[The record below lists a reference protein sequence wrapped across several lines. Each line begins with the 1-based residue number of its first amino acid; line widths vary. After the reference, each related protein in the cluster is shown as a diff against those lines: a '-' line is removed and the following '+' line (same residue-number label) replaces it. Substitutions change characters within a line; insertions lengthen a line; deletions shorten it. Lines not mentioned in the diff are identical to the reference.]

1 MALGIYFIFALII
14 AGLVLFFSKKGLAPV
29 FAGVFVLV
37 QIIFSLYAFIYKDL
51 RELQYFTFDALS
63 LVFLLLLSFISLATF
78 AHSVS
83 YLKDA
88 SKRGK
93 SLFYLSFIAINVAL
107 TGVYTA
113 NNIIVAWIFIELT
126 TLSAAGL
133 INHNRNMNS
142 LEATWKYVFICSVG
156 IAIAY
161 VGILFASATAGTGY
175 STDMSFQSLH
185 EIFKHTNPVFLKL
198 AFLLILAGYS
208 SKLEVFPLYTIGID
222 ANYAAPAP
230 VSAFMSTALV
240 NGGFVAFS
248 RIFMAMSDSSISL
261 WMNKVLIITGILSL
275 LVSAIYMQKS
285 KNLKRLFA
293 YSTVE
298 HMGIILIS
306 LSLGKIGIYIAL
318 FQICLHSFIK
328 SGLFYQSGIL
338 HQVLK
343 SYKFHKAGGY
353 MKVNPLGGII
363 LLTGMILITAIPPS
377 GIFISE
383 FMLFRELGNGHWIIF
398 ILVALLAS
406 FIMYGIFTKNSLILF
421 GEPGVDNTKS
431 VKAPFWE
438 YITQLVFFSIAI
450 IACFYIPDFLNNLFK
465 TISGIGGEV
474 DLSIFNF

>member
-1 MALGIYFIFALII
+1 MVLGIYFFLALVIS
-14 AGLVLFFSKKGLAPV
+14 GLTLFFSKKGIAPV
-29 FAGVFVLV
+29 FAGVFIFV
-37 QIIFSLYAFIYKDL
+37 QISFSIFAFVNRDL
-51 RELQYFTFDALS
+51 KQMQYFTFDALS
-63 LVFLLLLSFISLATF
+63 LVFLMVLSFISLATYF
-78 AHSVS
+78 HSVS

-88 SKRGK
+88 SKWGK

-107 TGVYTA
+107 TGVYTS
-113 NNIIVAWIFIELT
+113 NNIIVSWIFIELT

-161 VGILFASATAGTGY
+161 VGILFASATVGTGY
-175 STDMSFQSLH
+175 TTDMSFTSLSV
-185 EIFKHTNPVFLKL
+185 IFKHTNPVFLKV

-240 NGGFVAFS
+240 NGGFVAFT
-248 RIFMAMSDSSISL
+248 RIFMVMSESSISA
-261 WMNKVLIITGILSL
+261 WMNKVLVITGIASL

-298 HMGIILIS
+298 HMGIILIA

-318 FQICLHSFIK
+318 FQLCLHSFIK

-338 HQVLK
+338 HQVLRT
-343 SYKFHKAGGY
+343 YKFHKTGGY
-353 MKVNPLGGII
+353 MSINPMGAII
-363 LLTGMILITAIPPS
+363 LFTGLILITAIPPS

-383 FMLFRELGNGHWIIF
+383 FLLFRELGNGHWIIF
-398 ILVALLAS
+398 ILVASLMS
-406 FIMYGIFTKNSLILF
+406 FIIYGIFTKNSLILF
-421 GEPGVDNTKS
+421 GDRVADSTKYE
-431 VKAPFWE
+431 KIPFRE
-438 YITQLVFFSIAI
+438 YITQLVFFAI
-450 IACFYIPDFLNNLFK
+450 VIISCFYIPDFLNNLFK
-465 TISGIGGEV
+465 SVAGIGAQV